1 MLAVM
6 KYDGILLEVQDCIQM
21 ELESSSLRYDHFLFQ
36 ENPNL
41 NMIKIWTRKLGIRN
55 VKWKKN
61 NLIMMSRD
69 Y

>member
-6 KYDGILLEVQDCIQM
+6 KYDGILLEVQSCIQM

-36 ENPNL
+36 VNPNL

-55 VKWKKN
+55 VKWKK
-61 NLIMMSRD
+61 LIS
-69 Y
+69 